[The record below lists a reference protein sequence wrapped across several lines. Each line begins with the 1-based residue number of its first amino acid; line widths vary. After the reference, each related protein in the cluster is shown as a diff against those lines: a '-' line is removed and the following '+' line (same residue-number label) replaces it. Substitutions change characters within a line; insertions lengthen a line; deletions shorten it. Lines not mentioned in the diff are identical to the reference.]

1 MGWEGKSTICDMP
14 LQNVKKQ
21 VELFF
26 ILMERMLIKIF
37 SRIMDTKKLLLLNH
51 LVERKDLT

>member
-1 MGWEGKSTICDMP
+1 MYELMGWEGQVNLQYVDMP

-26 ILMERMLIKIF
+26 IHGENAVDKNIF
-37 SRIMDTKKLLLLNH
+37 KNWCTENIAFSTILW
-51 LVERKDLT
+51 